1 MATTCDQIGVY
12 EREVCTA
19 KINKNGKIK
28 YYFSTLR
35 EQRVRKI
42 GITEKDFNY
51 FMALVAEG
59 KTPNEAANEAKIALS
74 SAMKMV
80 FERYVEDFKKRTV
93 T

>member
-1 MATTCDQIGVY
+1 MDAGETCEKMGVY
-12 EREVCTA
+12 VREVCMT

-42 GITEKDFNY
+42 GITDKDFNY
-51 FMALVAEG
+51 FMGLIVEG
-59 KTPNEAANEAKIALS
+59 KTPAVAAAETKIALS

-80 FERYVEDFKKRTV
+80 FDNYVENYKNGG
-93 T
+93 